1 MVVPLLD
8 GLDLVFIALFLVLY
22 GLLYGLKYTIG
33 PMLSA
38 LHSALGWIP
47 GVGNLVQA
55 ADNAIIGAINAG
67 LQTCSQAVADLWHGL
82 LESLIYMVDGVQWFA
97 GKVDDK
103 LHELYSQTLG
113 DWARW
118 ALGEALIVI
127 GVIPA
132 PFASVADWIV
142 GEGLRLE
149 HYAATHASAAQSAAE
164 DYTDGQIQEVYAT
177 ALHDA
182 NNALVSANQ
191 YTDAAILTA
200 EGVGAAA
207 VNRLQTIEAEAISA
221 LGQAEGATA
230 GELRDLLDGQAVG
243 DIAAI
248 IASVPFLQ
256 ALVKTLESETGLD
269 NEACRTKVKGI
280 CSTPSSSWSR
290 LIGLL
295 SLTAEWPGLDELTE
309 GIADMTADVVDGVE
323 ALIGV

>member
-33 PMLSA
+33 PLLGA

-47 GVGNLVQA
+47 GVGNLVKA
-55 ADNAIIGAINAG
+55 ANNAITGAIDVG
-67 LQTCSQAVADLWHGL
+67 LQTCSQAIADLWHGL
-82 LESLIYMVDGVQWFA
+82 LETLIYMVDGVQWFA

-103 LHELYSQTLG
+103 LHELYTQTLG

-127 GVIPA
+127 GAIPP

-142 GEGLRLE
+142 GEGFRLE

-164 DYTDGQIQEVYAT
+164 TYTDGQIQEVYKT

-200 EGVGAAA
+200 EGVGAEA
-207 VNRLQTIEAEAISA
+207 VGKLQAIEAGAISA

-230 GELRDLLDGQAVG
+230 GELRDLLDGQTVG

-248 IASVPFLQ
+248 IASVPLLQ
-256 ALVKTLESETGLD
+256 ALVKTLEAETGLN
-269 NEACRTKVKGI
+269 NEACRSKVKGI
-280 CSTPSSSWSR
+280 CSTPTSSWTK

-295 SLTAEWPGLDELTE
+295 ALTAEWPGLDELTQ

-323 ALIGV
+323 ALIGA